1 MINKII
7 KIKSGIDIN
16 GDQFKN
22 YYNYLKENKIKSL
35 FLDMAIEIN
44 SEVLS
49 NPICFEE
56 KDYSEFKV
64 DDISFVW
71 LDDKIIG
78 HNLTTIKKDRFSIP
92 TSSGNF
98 NHLDKDIFNV
108 DGKLSYSKLE
118 QNLLYDVDIEESM
131 NRYLHSRIHGK
142 MEEIGAIE
150 YEKTIQK

>member
-16 GDQFKN
+16 SDQFKN

-49 NPICFEE
+49 NPFCFEE

-78 HNLTTIKKDRFSIP
+78 HTLTTIKKDRFSIP
-92 TSSGNF
+92 TSSGRF
-98 NHLDKDIFNV
+98 NHLDKDIFNI

-118 QNLLYDVDIEESM
+118 QNLLYGVDIEESM
-131 NRYLHSRIHGK
+131 NRYLNSRVHGK